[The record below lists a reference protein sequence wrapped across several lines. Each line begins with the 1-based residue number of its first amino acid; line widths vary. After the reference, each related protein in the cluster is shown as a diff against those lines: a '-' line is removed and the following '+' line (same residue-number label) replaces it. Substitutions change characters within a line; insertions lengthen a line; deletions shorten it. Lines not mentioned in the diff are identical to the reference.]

1 MTNTTQGPKAVGGSV
16 DDTGVEPGRKT
27 WVAPEVIVSVIAR
40 DTAAKTS
47 SGFGFETH
55 SPGSLNGS

>member
-1 MTNTTQGPKAVGGSV
+1 MIDDRS
-16 DDTGVEPGRKT
+16 DDTAQPSLKPWAT
-27 WVAPEVIVSVIAR
+27 PAVIVSSVR
-40 DTAAKTS
+40 RETRAKTS

>member
-1 MTNTTQGPKAVGGSV
+1 MIDDRSDDVKAPVL
-16 DDTGVEPGRKT
+16 ET
-27 WVAPEVIVSVIAR
+27 WATPVVIVSSVR
-40 DTAAKTS
+40 QKTRAKTS

>member
-1 MTNTTQGPKAVGGSV
+1 MAPQASDQAPADSPPARKPW
-16 DDTGVEPGRKT
+16 VEPVLIRSADVRK
-27 WVAPEVIVSVIAR
+27 V
-40 DTAAKTS
+40 TAAKTS

>member
-1 MTNTTQGPKAVGGSV
+1 MADELRASETTI
-16 DDTGVEPGRKT
+16 TGENPVAAGRKR
-27 WVAPEVIVSVIAR
+27 WAPPMIVVSVVSR
-40 DTAAKTS
+40 VTAAKTS